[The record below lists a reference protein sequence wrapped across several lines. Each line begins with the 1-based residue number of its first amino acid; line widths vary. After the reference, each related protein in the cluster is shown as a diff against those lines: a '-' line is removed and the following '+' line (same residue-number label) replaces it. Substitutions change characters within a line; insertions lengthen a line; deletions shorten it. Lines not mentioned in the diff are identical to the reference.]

1 MGKKMFSNIGFTELI
16 IIMIIILIFFGPKK
30 IPELAQ
36 SIGKGIK
43 EFKKAM
49 ADMKDNVDAK
59 DTKNEQKDDN
69 NK

>member
-1 MGKKMFSNIGFTELI
+1 MFSNIGFTELI
-16 IIMIIILIFFGPKK
+16 IIMLIVLLLFGPKK

-49 ADMKDNVDAK
+49 SDAK
-59 DTKNEQKDDN
+59 DKIENSDDKKDDN
-69 NK
+69 QTNK

>member
-1 MGKKMFSNIGFTELI
+1 MFSNIGFTELI

>member
-1 MGKKMFSNIGFTELI
+1 MFSNIGFTELI
-16 IIMIIILIFFGPKK
+16 IIMLIVLLLFGPKK

-49 ADMKDNVDAK
+49 SDAK
-59 DTKNEQKDDN
+59 DKIENSDDKKDDN
-69 NK
+69 QSNK